1 MYFLSEE
8 FEEHMESVPDPEA
21 LQYEVGGW
29 RCWITTIIITNS
41 HTSSRSEVFAN

>member
-1 MYFLSEE
+1 MHAMYFMSEE

-29 RCWITTIIITNS
+29 RCWITTN
-41 HTSSRSEVFAN
+41 TSSRSEVFAN